1 MIVKSEKALW
11 QWMAYLTV
19 VITLAALFIIYLM
32 NDVGDLWFKIFE
44 YVLVGIC
51 YYIIL
56 CMVIACG
63 RTLIL
68 DEKGCTIRFW
78 KYQKT
83 YRWEEFK
90 IKRMEDYRD
99 IYRAPKDQIPY
110 AAFVFF
116 SVKNAHKPLGMQPDT
131 YAVYFHPFS
140 FSYFF
145 VYFHVDYG
153 WCGGDIYIG
162 YYDVDEKE
170 FLEKMQEWGVEL
182 EVHPLPEE
190 RYK

>member
-90 IKRMEDYRD
+90 IKRMEDYRN
-99 IYRAPKDQIPY
+99 IYRSSTDQIP
-110 AAFVFF
+110 FSSVVFF
-116 SVKNAHKPLGMQPDT
+116 STKNTIK
-131 YAVYFHPFS
+131 
-140 FSYFF
+140 
-145 VYFHVDYG
+145 
-153 WCGGDIYIG
+153 I
-162 YYDVDEKE
+162 
-170 FLEKMQEWGVEL
+170 
-182 EVHPLPEE
+182 
-190 RYK
+190 

>member
-1 MIVKSEKALW
+1 MIIKSDKQFW
-11 QWMAYLTV
+11 GSV
-19 VITLAALFIIYLM
+19 VCFIIGITIFALL
-32 NDVGDLWFKIFE
+32 VIFE
-44 YVLVGIC
+44 MTDIPLWLKIIEYGLVIIC
-51 YYIIL
+51 YYIIW

-99 IYRAPKDQIPY
+99 IYRAPTDQIPY
-110 AAFVFF
+110 LAFVFF
-116 SVKNAHKPLGMQPDT
+116 SVKNAHKPMKMEPDT
-131 YAVYFHPFS
+131 YATFLHPFS

-145 VYFHVDYG
+145 VYFHVDSAWSG
-153 WCGGDIYIG
+153 RKRCIR

-170 FLEKMQEWGVEL
+170 F
-182 EVHPLPEE
+182 
-190 RYK
+190 